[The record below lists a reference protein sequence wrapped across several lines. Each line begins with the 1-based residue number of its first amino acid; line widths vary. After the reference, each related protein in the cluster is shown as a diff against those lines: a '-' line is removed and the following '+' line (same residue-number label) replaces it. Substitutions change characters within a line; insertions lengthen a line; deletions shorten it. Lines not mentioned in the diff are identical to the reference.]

1 MCEKERKEKILVMG
15 EKCAFSMYL
24 TEEKKVSQETSTG
37 CLVQKVWNSFTDT

>member
-1 MCEKERKEKILVMG
+1 MCEEVGG
-15 EKCAFSMYL
+15 EKDWVFVDYL